1 MEIESEDKERQHYY
15 QNEFFIEKV
24 NYSLNVI
31 FKVINNKMLLRK
43 LSAFLTIKR
52 LSDEKHYKL
61 FTAEVYFIKLSLMIK
76 CIMRLYRR
84 NRKKIIYTYF
94 SKWKINL
101 CYHRKIAEMKQKI
114 EASLEKQNMD
124 EINKLNQKIIDIEK
138 ESNDLSKNLSN
149 LQSFE
154 KELKKNIKKFEE
166 KVKKSFGIDSPKIEE
181 CLTKRMGKKGYE
193 EYKKLYKESLAD
205 YALWAKE
212 IDNQDKVTAKV
223 KYFEDGRYQT
233 FINGRP
239 KENSNLSED
248 MVKEALMCLRSIF
261 IHDKMPKD
269 LR

>member
-1 MEIESEDKERQHYY
+1 MPQ
-15 QNEFFIEKV
+15 V
-24 NYSLNVI
+24 V
-31 FKVINNKMLLRK
+31 
-43 LSAFLTIKR
+43 
-52 LSDEKHYKL
+52 
-61 FTAEVYFIKLSLMIK
+61 
-76 CIMRLYRR
+76 
-84 NRKKIIYTYF
+84 KKIINGEIEGHEVKVEFEFNTEDIGM
-94 SKWKINL
+94 S
-101 CYHRKIAEMKQKI
+101 IATT
-114 EASLEKQNMD
+114 MD
-124 EINKLNQKIIDIEK
+124 TE
-138 ESNDLSKNLSN
+138 
-149 LQSFE
+149 FF
-154 KELKKNIKKFEE
+154 KKFEE